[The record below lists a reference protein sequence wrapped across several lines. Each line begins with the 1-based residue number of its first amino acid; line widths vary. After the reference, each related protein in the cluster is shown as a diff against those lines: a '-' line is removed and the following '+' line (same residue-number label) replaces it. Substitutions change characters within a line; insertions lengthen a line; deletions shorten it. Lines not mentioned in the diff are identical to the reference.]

1 MIVIVIIVPGY
12 HNSYHLNV
20 SLFYIDKIPLP
31 LTNFQGIILEVWGR
45 LKHLYISFNLHMC
58 IKSLEIVLW
67 NESEC
72 HLKVFRYFAILFIW
86 NNII

>member
-31 LTNFQGIILEVWGR
+31 TSKESY
-45 LKHLYISFNLHMC
+45 LKYEN
-58 IKSLEIVLW
+58 V
-67 NESEC
+67 
-72 HLKVFRYFAILFIW
+72 
-86 NNII
+86 